1 MCFILTRSAL
11 TARISYIEFVL
22 KIQNNI
28 CFHERNH
35 PRSFVLLIIH
45 ITELY
50 VYLILYKK

>member
-28 CFHERNH
+28 RFHERNH
-35 PRSFVLLIIH
+35 SCSLDNP
-45 ITELY
+45 Y
-50 VYLILYKK
+50 N